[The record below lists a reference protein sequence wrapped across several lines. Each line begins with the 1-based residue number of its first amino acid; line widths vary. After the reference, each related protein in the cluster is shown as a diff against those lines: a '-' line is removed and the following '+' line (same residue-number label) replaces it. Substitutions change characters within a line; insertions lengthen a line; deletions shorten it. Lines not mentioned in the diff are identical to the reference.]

1 MSNSWQLKALAK
13 INGNIYSKEVTYH
26 STGTLVYDPVTGQA
40 YENGGLDYVIKVLF
54 LAYTAE
60 ERKNT
65 LLNATAKKAFIP
77 YLSISNPKAGDYMTE
92 TVTGDVWVVN
102 QTTIDIA
109 EALWTADCDKTSA
122 TAALPPLFGDGE
134 LNITDFTINYNTTSP
149 VNLINMPANTYIDR
163 IVIDVI
169 TPFNTAS
176 TIAIGTAADTDKYV
190 SAKDI
195 STSARYELTVAEAE
209 STVTQ
214 MTATVTSTAGI
225 TAGQV
230 KVVITSGVPL

>member
-1 MSNSWQLKALAK
+1 MSNNWQLKALAK
-13 INGNIYSKEVTYH
+13 INGNQYSKEVTYH
-26 STGTLVYDPVTGQA
+26 STGTLVYDPATGQA
-40 YENGGLDYVIKVLF
+40 YENGGLDYIIKVLF
-54 LAYTAE
+54 MDYTAF

-122 TAALPPLFGDGE
+122 TAALPPLFGDGD
-134 LNITDFTINYNTTSP
+134 LNITDFTINYDSATTT
-149 VNLINMPANTYIDR
+149 NLLNMPANTYLDR

-169 TPFNTAS
+169 TPFNG
-176 TIAIGTAADTDKYV
+176 TIAIGTATDTEKYL
-190 SAKDI
+190 ATTDI
-195 STSARYELTVAEAE
+195 SAITKQNFIGIKE
-209 STVTQ
+209 SVVTQ
-214 MTATVTSTAGI
+214 MILTYTAGTGNTEGQLTVT
-225 TAGQV
+225 
-230 KVVITSGVPL
+230 